1 MFYLEWCICFD
12 DRLEVWYATSGSR
25 TFEVPR
31 QGWRV
36 RWGEVRWFSCEFR
49 NCDSVVIWT
58 LSMFRLID
66 RKDICR
72 SILANIALRFTSDA
86 FFLTSTACLLFS
98 YVGLNF
104 VTVAVRVNWIFLF
117 DCRSVV
123 LLFTT
128 QPQKVTW
135 TLHVSYSIT
144 RRTSTE
150 KLRCEISST
159 QKFIGRTCSLNEFI
173 PR

>member
-1 MFYLEWCICFD
+1 MNIHVPPDWSKRYLQVDIGKYTTSFYLWC
-12 DRLEVWYATSGSR
+12 
-25 TFEVPR
+25 
-31 QGWRV
+31 
-36 RWGEVRWFSCEFR
+36 
-49 NCDSVVIWT
+49 N
-58 LSMFRLID
+58 
-66 RKDICR
+66 
-72 SILANIALRFTSDA
+72 
-86 FFLTSTACLLFS
+86 FFNSTACLLFS

-104 VTVAVRVNWIFLF
+104 VTLSFGVNWIFLF

-173 PR
+173 PRWKQDENQELISWSMQLPYWAYVTAFLQTDLFLVYLFFSKIKAVPLHWRSDVN